1 MNLLPEKDL
10 IRTSPVDHADWNY
23 RPLLSWIMR
32 RRFGLILGLLPRT
45 RVPRLLEI
53 GFGSGV
59 FLPELA
65 QWCDELY
72 GVDIHDNVQAV
83 QSRLECHGLD
93 ARLSRQSAACLDF
106 PDAFFDVI
114 VSVSALEFVED
125 IAPAARALKRVLAPN
140 GCLIAVMPNKSA
152 LLDFALRAATGE
164 DANRDYKGRREFVLP
179 ALLKY
184 FRVCR
189 KKAFAPIY
197 AAYRFRKIE

>member
-10 IRTSPVDHADWNY
+10 IRTSRIDHADWNY

-32 RRFGLILGLLPRT
+32 RRFELILGLLPRT

-65 QWCDELY
+65 RRCDELY
-72 GVDIHDNVQAV
+72 GIDIHENVQAV
-83 QSRLECHGLD
+83 QSRLECHAVN

-114 VSVSALEFVED
+114 VSVSTLEFVED
-125 IAPAARALKRVLAPN
+125 IEPAARALKRVLGPN
-140 GCLIAVMPNKSA
+140 GCLIAVMPNKLA
-152 LLDFALRAATGE
+152 LLDFALRAVTGE
-164 DANRDYKGRREFVLP
+164 DPNRDYKGRRELVLP
-179 ALLKY
+179 ALSKY

-189 KKAFAPIY
+189 KEAFAPIY
-197 AAYRFRKIE
+197 AAYRFTKRE